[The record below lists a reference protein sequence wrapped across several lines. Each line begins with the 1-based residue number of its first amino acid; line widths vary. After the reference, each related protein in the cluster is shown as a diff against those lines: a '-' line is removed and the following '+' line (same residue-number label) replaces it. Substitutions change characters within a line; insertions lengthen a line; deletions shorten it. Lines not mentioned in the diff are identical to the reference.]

1 MAMYGSR
8 DPRRLA
14 VPSHV
19 AMSYSPPR
27 TPINPRGFAIVAKL
41 VSKETLNTATAKV
54 ASLETS
60 VWHFGRTVGL
70 LSVQRD
76 QRDGKEYD
84 ELLSGYYFKYGKR
97 VWKADD
103 HPELT
108 FWQAG
113 MRAGGVVEYH
123 GIQPGG
129 EMQVTEI
136 KRKRAWSGCFKDVLG
151 KVCPCSWWILMDPGS
166 HFRLATKT
174 VCSGRVCWHWH
185 PRASGMLRA
194 EKCQKVPKGSKRIF
208 TTLP

>member
-1 MAMYGSR
+1 MEITVFFICKWATESMAMYGDVQGTRGAS
-8 DPRRLA
+8 L
-14 VPSHV
+14 VLCKI

-129 EMQVTEI
+129 EMQLTEI

-151 KVCPCSWWILMDPGS
+151 KVCPCS
-166 HFRLATKT
+166 
-174 VCSGRVCWHWH
+174 
-185 PRASGMLRA
+185 
-194 EKCQKVPKGSKRIF
+194 
-208 TTLP
+208 

>member
-1 MAMYGSR
+1 MERSPFLIGKSSVMLGHWKHGYVRLCCSR

-19 AMSYSPPR
+19 LAMSYSPPR

-70 LSVQRD
+70 PSVQRD

-136 KRKRAWSGCFKDVLG
+136 KRKRAFDFCCFKDVLG
-151 KVCPCSWWILMDPGS
+151 KVCPCSWWILMDDGS
-166 HFRLATKT
+166 WWTASHQNGVQWKSLLTLA
-174 VCSGRVCWHWH
+174 
-185 PRASGMLRA
+185 P
-194 EKCQKVPKGSKRIF
+194 
-208 TTLP
+208 